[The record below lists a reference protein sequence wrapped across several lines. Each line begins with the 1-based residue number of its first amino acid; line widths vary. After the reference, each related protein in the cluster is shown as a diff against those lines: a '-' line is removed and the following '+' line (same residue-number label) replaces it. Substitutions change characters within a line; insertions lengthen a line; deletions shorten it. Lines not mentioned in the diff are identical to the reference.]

1 MIGLYSQMT
10 LDRDENGGIWG
21 SDLLRLTI
29 VTPAFAPVQRQRI
42 ELLCSETLSAKVSK
56 PKQERMRKS
65 GRRGSSRGVKVSSHP
80 FLVGMRALKGGSE
93 RAESTQTVKVENGN
107 RKCESANLG
116 RERSSY
122 KRCREVSKECL
133 GQFTLSCSGGKKH
146 MR

>member
-65 GRRGSSRGVKVSSHP
+65 GRRG
-80 FLVGMRALKGGSE
+80 
-93 RAESTQTVKVENGN
+93 
-107 RKCESANLG
+107 
-116 RERSSY
+116 
-122 KRCREVSKECL
+122 
-133 GQFTLSCSGGKKH
+133 
-146 MR
+146 